1 MMYEKEDAQVML
13 SVKNL
18 AFSYKTKDVLKDISF
33 EVRQG
38 QVMAVLG
45 RNAAGKTTLINILT
59 GLLEAKEGKIYICG
73 EDSSQKL
80 SRKARA
86 RTGVMRPINGVFEKM
101 TCYEYLE
108 FIAALYE
115 VNREAISALAQ
126 KYEFTSE
133 LKRKIKECSA
143 GTRKKIELS
152 AAVIHSPALLF
163 LDEPFE
169 SVDPVVVAEIKGY
182 IQSFAESGGA
192 VIITSHILDIIQ
204 NISTDCIIINK
215 GFIEYSAKVN
225 KDIKAGDEEGL
236 ERIFLKVISEDEYE

>member
-1 MMYEKEDAQVML
+1 ML

-59 GLLEAKEGKIYICG
+59 GLLEAKEGEIYICG
-73 EDSSQKL
+73 ADSAKRL
-80 SRKARA
+80 SRK
-86 RTGVMRPINGVFEKM
+86 TKSQIGVMRQINGVFEKM

-169 SVDPVVVAEIKGY
+169 SVDPVAAAEIKGY
-182 IQSFAESGGA
+182 IRSFAESGGA

-204 NISTDCIIINK
+204 NICTDCIIIHK
-215 GFIEYSAKVN
+215 GFIEYSGKVN
-225 KDIKAGDEEGL
+225 RDIRAEDEEGL
-236 ERIFLKVISEDEYE
+236 EQIFLKVISEDDYE